1 MADQRKTTSPAL
13 VAIAWA
19 VVSIPLLWGIYNTAL
34 NASKLF
40 TAAPAT
46 TAPIA
51 TPR

>member
-1 MADQRKTTSPAL
+1 MAEPRTKTSPAL

-40 TAAPAT
+40 TTGPTATAPVAAP
-46 TAPIA
+46 
-51 TPR
+51 R